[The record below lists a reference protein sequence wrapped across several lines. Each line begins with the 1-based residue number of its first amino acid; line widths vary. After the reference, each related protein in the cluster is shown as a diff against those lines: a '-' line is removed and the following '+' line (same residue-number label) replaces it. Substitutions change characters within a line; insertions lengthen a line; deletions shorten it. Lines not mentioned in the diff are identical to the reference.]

1 MIYESKE
8 EAAIANDGA
17 KTALEIVEMLEA
29 SHGYK
34 LHPTNAGQAAVKL
47 KSGYVE
53 YKPFNQQ
60 GKASKMYLASGIP
73 SIIEILVKLAKRR
86 ESFGEKVR

>member
-29 SHGYK
+29 SHGYR
-34 LHPTNAGQAAVKL
+34 LHPTNAGQSAVKL
-47 KSGYVE
+47 KSKYVA

-60 GKASKMYLASGIP
+60 GKAGKMYLAYSIP
-73 SIIEILVKLAKRR
+73 DIIEMLVKLAKRR
-86 ESFGEKVR
+86 ESYGQNVR